1 MEIIARVGRALQQL
15 FGEIAEAT
23 GEANKVIVRKRK
35 FTAQSLAQTF
45 VLGFLRNP
53 RATHEELA
61 QIAVEIGVEVTPQ
74 AIEQRFTPKLA
85 TFLKG
90 LYCKAAKM
98 VIGSDK
104 ALAPIL
110 ERFSSVTL
118 LDSSTI
124 ALPDSMQEEYAGCG
138 GGRGGGAAAMKLQT
152 EWDLRSGAVTHVEIE
167 PGRSP
172 DGATCRQDVRR
183 GAGSLRISDLGY
195 FNLEVFAAMT
205 QADEYFLSR
214 LQPGTGV
221 LLPGGEALDLRK
233 WLDKQPGPFVDQWIE
248 LGKKQ
253 RLPGRMIAWRVPA
266 EQANR
271 RRQKLRQERWL
282 PKKR

>member
-1 MEIIARVGRALQQL
+1 MK
-15 FGEIAEAT
+15 
-23 GEANKVIVRKRK
+23 NW
-35 FTAQSLAQTF
+35 
-45 VLGFLRNP
+45 P
-53 RATHEELA
+53 R
-61 QIAVEIGVEVTPQ
+61 IAVEIGVEVTPQ

-85 TFLKG
+85 TFLKE
-90 LYCKAAKM
+90 LFCKATQM

-110 ERFSSVTL
+110 ERFSSVTV
-118 LDSSTI
+118 LDSSTLQ
-124 ALPDSMQEEYAGCG
+124 LPNELQQEYAGCG
-138 GGRGGGAAAMKLQT
+138 GSHGGGAAAMKLQT

-172 DGATCRQDVRR
+172 DGASCRQDVRR
-183 GAGSLRISDLGY
+183 GAGSLRITDLGY

-233 WLDKQPGPFVDQWIE
+233 WLDKQPCRLVRQVKQFVG
-248 LGKKQ
+248 L
-253 RLPGRMIAWRVPA
+253 V
-266 EQANR
+266 
-271 RRQKLRQERWL
+271 
-282 PKKR
+282 